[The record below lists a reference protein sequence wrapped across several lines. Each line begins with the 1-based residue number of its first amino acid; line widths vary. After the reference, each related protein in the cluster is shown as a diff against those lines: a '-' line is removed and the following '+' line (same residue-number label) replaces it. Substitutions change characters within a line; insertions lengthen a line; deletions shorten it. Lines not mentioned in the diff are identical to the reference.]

1 MSKPS
6 ARGWSAKHLNIN
18 TNANNRRIVSDSPR
32 SSWPFFT
39 RIIFP
44 SLFVICFGGSLT
56 FLYYERITY
65 MSWVKRKQQENGFAS
80 AWKKATTHHLTI
92 CSVPHFQTEVE
103 SGKSTG
109 GTNTSRFS
117 SSKSTGAVATREK
130 RETIVKNVVVN
141 FIVNYPVKLK
151 LKKVVKCWEA
161 TAGQRKM

>member
-92 CSVPHFQTEVE
+92 CSEPHFQIEVE

-117 SSKSTGAVATREK
+117 TSTGAVATREK
-130 RETIVKNVVVN
+130 REMIVKKMVVN
-141 FIVNYPVKLK
+141 FIVNWLARLK
-151 LKKVVKCWEA
+151 LQKIEKCWEA
-161 TAGQRKM
+161 TAGQRNV